1 MEPTGPKLA
10 GTSRQSRSATERRQT
25 MRHRTHSPAYARL
38 NAAPAD
44 ALDLSEILDI
54 SEDGMSIQ
62 TSSPLEVERT
72 LSLCL
77 DLSETSASIVTTGQV
92 VWSESSGRAGI
103 RFARLSG
110 ESLDRLKEWLF
121 ANILTAFDHAGAPL
135 ADEDRWNSASKV
147 LLPSHTI
154 PKGDFVSGTRVISAD
169 DADAMYP
176 GATRDTFAR
185 ERVTERESEL
195 ESKQFDREAELQS
208 IAERALTLTRATGAA
223 IALSAENDREMICVA
238 SAGDDAPPVRSRL
251 QVGSGFSGECVR
263 TGRSLRCDDAETD
276 DRVDRAGCKSL
287 GIRSLVAVPIRHGS
301 KVVGLLEVFSP
312 QPYAFNADDIGALQQ
327 LTGSILSS
335 TGRSEKAPASKI
347 QVSIPTVPTTSLPT
361 TRPVRAEKPIAARPS
376 AVDSERPVTVAKPPR
391 ERGLSEPDLS
401 QPGLSQP
408 GLSEPRLTEPISIQP
423 AATQAAAIRP
433 AASQASAVHTSAT
446 PARSTQ
452 PSVAKALFVAA
463 IGTFIFALL
472 WLIAPWVSST
482 MRSSGRTSSRA
493 QAAPAAVPKSP
504 APPASG
510 LPASVTDLASLRKVA
525 EQGDPAAQFSLGAR
539 YATGEEV
546 KQDYTE
552 AVRWF
557 TLAADQGH
565 ILAQA
570 TLGAYYWAGRGVPQD
585 LTKAYY
591 WSVLAQAGGDQA
603 SKYRVAVLASRMS
616 RSQVLAAQQEAN
628 DWLSNFA
635 SHPPAAR

>member
-1 MEPTGPKLA
+1 MEPFASNLA
-10 GTSRQSRSATERRQT
+10 GNSRLSRPATERRQT
-25 MRHRTHSPAYARL
+25 MRHRAHSPAYARL
-38 NAAPAD
+38 NVAPAD
-44 ALDLSEILDI
+44 APDLSEILDI

-77 DLSETSASIVTTGQV
+77 DLSETRASIVTTGHV

-110 ESLDRLKEWLF
+110 QSLDRLKEWLF
-121 ANILTAFDHAGAPL
+121 VNVLTAFDHAEANP
-135 ADEDRWNSASKV
+135 ADEEGWNYASKA
-147 LLPSHTI
+147 LPLSHTI
-154 PKGDFVSGTRVISAD
+154 PEGELVSGTPETSGNGGSA
-169 DADAMYP
+169 ARPEASTGYA
-176 GATRDTFAR
+176 GARSAR
-185 ERVTERESEL
+185 ERVTES
-195 ESKQFDREAELQS
+195 ESKLEPKRFDPEAELQA
-208 IAERALTLTRATGAA
+208 IAERALSLTRATGAA
-223 IALSAENDREMICVA
+223 IALAADNDSEMICVA

-263 TGRSLRCDDAETD
+263 TGRSLRCDDSETD

-287 GIRSLVAVPIRHGS
+287 GIRSLVAVPIRQGS
-301 KVVGLLEVFSP
+301 KVIGLLEVFSP
-312 QPYAFNADDIGALQQ
+312 QPYVFNADDIGSLQQ
-327 LTGSILSS
+327 LTGSILP
-335 TGRSEKAPASKI
+335 TIQGEKAQAEKAHPEKVQPVNTQPEKTQAADAN
-347 QVSIPTVPTTSLPT
+347 VSSPMRPTPRTP
-361 TRPVRAEKPIAARPS
+361 TRPARTEKPPAAK
-376 AVDSERPVTVAKPPR
+376 AAIVDTPRPVAPAKPT
-391 ERGLSEPDLS
+391 S
-401 QPGLSQP
+401 
-408 GLSEPRLTEPISIQP
+408 EPISIPPAVTQP
-423 AATQAAAIRP
+423 
-433 AASQASAVHTSAT
+433 S
-446 PARSTQ
+446 PARSKQ
-452 PSVAKALFVAA
+452 PTVAKALFVAA

-482 MRSSGRTSSRA
+482 MRSTGRTPARA
-493 QAAPAAVPKSP
+493 QAAPPVSKSP
-504 APPASG
+504 ALPANG
-510 LPASVTDLASLRKVA
+510 LPANVTDLASLRKVA

-546 KQDYTE
+546 KQDYSE

-557 TLAADQGH
+557 TKAAEQGH

-616 RSQVLAAQQEAN
+616 RSQVLAAQQQAN

-635 SHPPAAR
+635 SHPPSTP

>member
-1 MEPTGPKLA
+1 MEPTGPNLA
-10 GTSRQSRSATERRQT
+10 GNFRQSRPATERRHT
-25 MRHRTHSPAYARL
+25 MRHRAHSPAYVRL
-38 NAAPAD
+38 NAAQAD
-44 ALDLSEILDI
+44 ATDLSEILDI

-103 RFARLSG
+103 RFARLSR

-121 ANILTAFDHAGAPL
+121 VNVLTAFDHAGAPL

-147 LLPSHTI
+147 LPPSHTI
-154 PKGDFVSGTRVISAD
+154 PKGDFVSGTRVNSGD

-176 GATRDTFAR
+176 GATRDSFAR

-195 ESKQFDREAELQS
+195 ESKQFDRETELQS
-208 IAERALTLTRATGAA
+208 IAERALSLTRATGAA
-223 IALSAENDREMICVA
+223 IALSSDNDREMICVA
-238 SAGDDAPPVRSRL
+238 SAGADAPPVRSRL

-263 TGRSLRCDDAETD
+263 TGRSLRCDDSETD

-287 GIRSLVAVPIRHGS
+287 GIRSLVAVPIRQGS
-301 KVVGLLEVFSP
+301 KIAGLLEVFSP

-327 LTGSILSS
+327 LTGSILPT
-335 TGRSEKAPASKI
+335 TGRTEKAPAPKVH
-347 QVSIPTVPTTSLPT
+347 VSPPIVPTPPPPV
-361 TRPVRAEKPIAARPS
+361 RPVRTEKPPPAKT
-376 AVDSERPVTVAKPPR
+376 AVVDTERPVTVAKPP
-391 ERGLSEPDLS
+391 SDPD
-401 QPGLSQP
+401 
-408 GLSEPRLTEPISIQP
+408 LTEPALARPSPIQP
-423 AATQAAAIRP
+423 AAIQAPAIPQAAR
-433 AASQASAVHTSAT
+433 QATATRTDAT

-482 MRSSGRTSSRA
+482 MRSSGRTPSHA
-493 QAAPAAVPKSP
+493 QAGPAALPKSAALP
-504 APPASG
+504 ANG

-557 TLAADQGH
+557 TKAAEQGH

-616 RSQVLAAQQEAN
+616 RSQVLAAQQQAN
-628 DWLSNFA
+628 DWLSSFA
-635 SHPPAAR
+635 SHPPATP

>member
-1 MEPTGPKLA
+1 
-10 GTSRQSRSATERRQT
+10 
-25 MRHRTHSPAYARL
+25 MRHRAHSPAYARL

-44 ALDLSEILDI
+44 APDLSEILDI

-62 TSSPLEVERT
+62 TSSPLEVECS

-77 DLSETSASIVTTGQV
+77 DLSETRASIVTTGHV

-110 ESLDRLKEWLF
+110 QSLDRLKEWLF
-121 ANILTAFDHAGAPL
+121 VNVLTAFDHAGANP
-135 ADEDRWNSASKV
+135 ADEGRWNYASTA
-147 LLPSHTI
+147 LPPSHTI
-154 PKGDFVSGTRVISAD
+154 PKGELVSGTRQISRNDGSA
-169 DADAMYP
+169 ARPEASPAY
-176 GATRDTFAR
+176 AR
-185 ERVTERESEL
+185 ERVTESESEL
-195 ESKQFDREAELQS
+195 EPKRFDCETELQA
-208 IAERALTLTRATGAA
+208 IAERALTFTRATGAA
-223 IALSAENDREMICVA
+223 IALSADTDSELICVA

-263 TGRSLRCDDAETD
+263 TGRSLRCDDSETD

-287 GIRSLVAVPIRHGS
+287 GIRSLVAVPIRQGS

-327 LTGSILSS
+327 LTGSILP
-335 TGRSEKAPASKI
+335 TIQSEKAQSEKAHPEVK
-347 QVSIPTVPTTSLPT
+347 
-361 TRPVRAEKPIAARPS
+361 PVKTESEK
-376 AVDSERPVTVAKPPR
+376 
-391 ERGLSEPDLS
+391 
-401 QPGLSQP
+401 
-408 GLSEPRLTEPISIQP
+408 
-423 AATQAAAIRP
+423 TQAAKANVSSPPMPTPPVPTRPLRTEKPP
-433 AASQASAVHTSAT
+433 AAKAVIVETPRSATAAKPSSETISIPSRATQPT
-446 PARSTQ
+446 PARSKQ
-452 PSVAKALFVAA
+452 PTVAKALFVAA
-463 IGTFIFALL
+463 IGTFVFALL
-472 WLIAPWVSST
+472 WLIAPWISSP
-482 MRSSGRTSSRA
+482 MRSSGRPPSRA
-493 QAAPAAVPKSP
+493 QAAPAAPKSP
-504 APPASG
+504 A
-510 LPASVTDLASLRKVA
+510 LPANVTDLASLRKVA

-539 YATGEEV
+539 YATGEQV

-557 TLAADQGH
+557 TKAAEQGH

-616 RSQVLAAQQEAN
+616 RSQVLAAQQQAN

-635 SHPPAAR
+635 SHPPATP

>member
-1 MEPTGPKLA
+1 MEPTGPNLA
-10 GTSRQSRSATERRQT
+10 GNFRQSRPATERRHT
-25 MRHRTHSPAYARL
+25 MRHRAHSPAYARL
-38 NAAPAD
+38 NAAQAD
-44 ALDLSEILDI
+44 ATDLSEILDI

-62 TSSPLEVERT
+62 TSSLLEVERT

-103 RFARLSG
+103 RFASLSG

-121 ANILTAFDHAGAPL
+121 VNVLTAFDHAGAAS

-147 LLPSHTI
+147 LPPSLTI
-154 PKGDFVSGTRVISAD
+154 PKGDFVSGTRVISGGEAG
-169 DADAMYP
+169 AMYS
-176 GATRDTFAR
+176 GATRDSFAQ

-195 ESKQFDREAELQS
+195 ESKQFDRETELQS
-208 IAERALTLTRATGAA
+208 IAELALAVTRATGAA
-223 IALSAENDREMICVA
+223 IALSADNDREMICVA

-263 TGRSLRCDDAETD
+263 TGRSLRCDDSETD

-287 GIRSLVAVPIRHGS
+287 GIRSLVAVPIRRGS
-301 KVVGLLEVFSP
+301 KVAGLLEVFSP
-312 QPYAFNADDIGALQQ
+312 QAYAFNADDIGALQQ
-327 LTGSILSS
+327 LTGSIFS
-335 TGRSEKAPASKI
+335 TTGHPEKAPAPKVHVSPPI
-347 QVSIPTVPTTSLPT
+347 QPTPPPPV
-361 TRPVRAEKPIAARPS
+361 RPVRAEKPLAARPS
-376 AVDSERPVTVAKPPR
+376 AVDTERPVTVAKPPI
-391 ERGLSEPDLS
+391 ESALT
-401 QPGLSQP
+401 QPALTQP
-408 GLSEPRLTEPISIQP
+408 ALADPSPIQP
-423 AATQAAAIRP
+423 AAPAAAIRP
-433 AASQASAVHTSAT
+433 AASTVAAVQTST
-446 PARSTQ
+446 VPARSAQ
-452 PSVAKALFVAA
+452 SSVAKALFVAA

-482 MRSSGRTSSRA
+482 MRSSGRTPSHA
-493 QAAPAAVPKSP
+493 QAAPAALPKSP
-504 APPASG
+504 ALPANG

-557 TLAADQGH
+557 TKAAEQGH

-616 RSQVLAAQQEAN
+616 RSQVLAAQQQAN

-635 SHPPAAR
+635 SHPPATP

>member
-1 MEPTGPKLA
+1 
-10 GTSRQSRSATERRQT
+10 

-38 NAAPAD
+38 NATQAD

-62 TSSPLEVERT
+62 TSSLLEVERN

-77 DLSETSASIVTTGQV
+77 DLSETGTSIRTTGQV

-103 RFARLSG
+103 RFAGLSG
-110 ESLDRLKEWLF
+110 EALDQLKEWLF
-121 ANILTAFDHAGAPL
+121 VNVLTAFDHASAVS
-135 ADEDRWNSASKV
+135 ADEHEWNSASNG
-147 LLPSHTI
+147 LPPSHTM
-154 PKGDFVSGTRVISAD
+154 PKEESVSGTRVNFGNDGDGAEAETITS
-169 DADAMYP
+169 ADAMNAGVARA
-176 GATRDTFAR
+176 GAAK
-185 ERVTERESEL
+185 EGLAERESEV
-195 ESKQFDREAELQS
+195 ESKRFDRETTLQS
-208 IAERALTLTRATGAA
+208 IAERALTMTRATGAA
-223 IALSAENDREMICVA
+223 IALSEGNDSEMTCVA
-238 SAGDDAPPVRSRL
+238 SAGDDAPPVGSRL

-263 TGRSLRCDDAETD
+263 TGRSLRCDDSETD
-276 DRVDRAGCKSL
+276 DRVDREGCKSL
-287 GIRSLVAVPIRHGS
+287 GIRSLVAVPIRQGS

-327 LTGSILSS
+327 LTGSILSTTS
-335 TGRSEKAPASKI
+335 RSEQTHAGKAHITPARDLEANAPSTIPVTPPPAHPARIETRIEKRLSAKAAVVDPEPPVAATKPASELRST
-347 QVSIPTVPTTSLPT
+347 VS
-361 TRPVRAEKPIAARPS
+361 
-376 AVDSERPVTVAKPPR
+376 
-391 ERGLSEPDLS
+391 
-401 QPGLSQP
+401 
-408 GLSEPRLTEPISIQP
+408 
-423 AATQAAAIRP
+423 
-433 AASQASAVHTSAT
+433 
-446 PARSTQ
+446 RSTQ

-482 MRSSGRTSSRA
+482 KRSSARIPAHA
-493 QAAPAAVPKSP
+493 QPTPTALPKS
-504 APPASG
+504 SN
-510 LPASVTDLASLRKVA
+510 LPANVSDLASLRKVA

-557 TLAADQGH
+557 TLAAEQGH

-616 RSQVLAAQQEAN
+616 RSQVLAAQQQAN
-628 DWLSNFA
+628 EWLSKFA
-635 SHPPAAR
+635 SHPPANP

>member
-1 MEPTGPKLA
+1 MEPTGPNLA
-10 GTSRQSRSATERRQT
+10 GSFRQSRPATERRHT
-25 MRHRTHSPAYARL
+25 MRHRAHSPAYARL
-38 NAAPAD
+38 NAAQAD
-44 ALDLSEILDI
+44 ATDLSEILDI

-62 TSSPLEVERT
+62 TSSPLKVERT

-77 DLSETSASIVTTGQV
+77 DLSETGASIITTGQV

-121 ANILTAFDHAGAPL
+121 VNVLTAFDHAGAAS

-147 LLPSHTI
+147 LPPSHSI
-154 PKGDFVSGTRVISAD
+154 PKGDFISGTRVISGDEAG
-169 DADAMYP
+169 AVYS
-176 GATRDTFAR
+176 GATRDSFAQ

-195 ESKQFDREAELQS
+195 ESKQFDRETELQS
-208 IAERALTLTRATGAA
+208 IAERALALTRATGAA
-223 IALSAENDREMICVA
+223 IALSADNDREMICVA

-263 TGRSLRCDDAETD
+263 TGRSLRCDDSETD

-287 GIRSLVAVPIRHGS
+287 GIRSLVAVPIRLGS
-301 KVVGLLEVFSP
+301 KVAGLLEVFSP

-327 LTGSILSS
+327 LTGSILRT
-335 TGRSEKAPASKI
+335 TGQAEKAQAPKVHVSPPI
-347 QVSIPTVPTTSLPT
+347 QSTPPPPV
-361 TRPVRAEKPIAARPS
+361 RPVRAEKPLAAKPS
-376 AVDSERPVTVAKPPR
+376 AVDTERPDTVAKPPIQH
-391 ERGLSEPDLS
+391 G
-401 QPGLSQP
+401 
-408 GLSEPRLTEPISIQP
+408 LTEPALTQPSPIQP
-423 AATQAAAIRP
+423 AAIQAAATRP
-433 AASQASAVHTSAT
+433 AASQASVVHTSPT

-452 PSVAKALFVAA
+452 PTVAKALFVAA

-482 MRSSGRTSSRA
+482 MRSSGRTPSHA
-493 QAAPAAVPKSP
+493 QAAPAALPKSP
-504 APPASG
+504 ALPANG
-510 LPASVTDLASLRKVA
+510 LPASVTDLASLRRVA

-557 TLAADQGH
+557 TKAAEQGH

-616 RSQVLAAQQEAN
+616 RSQVLAAQQQAN

-635 SHPPAAR
+635 SHPPATP

>member
-1 MEPTGPKLA
+1 
-10 GTSRQSRSATERRQT
+10 
-25 MRHRTHSPAYARL
+25 MRHRAHSPAYARL
-38 NAAPAD
+38 NAAQAD
-44 ALDLSEILDI
+44 ATDLSEILDI
-54 SEDGMSIQ
+54 SEDGMSVQ
-62 TSSPLEVERT
+62 TSSPLEVERD

-77 DLSETSASIVTTGQV
+77 DLSENSTSIVTTGQV

-110 ESLDRLKEWLF
+110 QSLDQLKEWLF
-121 ANILTAFDHAGAPL
+121 VNVLTAFDHAGANP
-135 ADEDRWNSASKV
+135 ADEDRWKYASKV
-147 LLPSHTI
+147 LPLSHTI
-154 PKGDFVSGTRVISAD
+154 PKGEFTGTRLIAANDSNTTRPEAATTGAGALD
-169 DADAMYP
+169 FE
-176 GATRDTFAR
+176 ATRDGYAR

-195 ESKQFDREAELQS
+195 EPKRFDPEAELQS

-223 IALSAENDREMICVA
+223 IALSADNASEMICVA

-263 TGRSLRCDDAETD
+263 TGRSLRCDDSETD

-287 GIRSLVAVPIRHGS
+287 GIRSLVAVPIRQGS
-301 KVVGLLEVFSP
+301 KVAGLLEVFSP

-327 LTGSILSS
+327 LTGSIL
-335 TGRSEKAPASKI
+335 TTVQPEKAQPAKAHVSSPI
-347 QVSIPTVPTTSLPT
+347 QAPPP
-361 TRPVRAEKPIAARPS
+361 PVRSPRT
-376 AVDSERPVTVAKPPR
+376 ERPPAAKAATIETEPPVAAAKP
-391 ERGLSEPDLS
+391 ST
-401 QPGLSQP
+401 QPS
-408 GLSEPRLTEPISIQP
+408 SIKP
-423 AATQAAAIRP
+423 AATQDRAAEPRTAP
-433 AASQASAVHTSAT
+433 VKSN
-446 PARSTQ
+446 Q

-463 IGTFIFALL
+463 IGTFVFALL
-472 WLIAPWVSST
+472 WLIAPWVSSA
-482 MRSSGRTSSRA
+482 MRSSGRAPSHA
-493 QAAPAAVPKSP
+493 QAAPAAPKSLTLP
-504 APPASG
+504 SNG
-510 LPASVTDLASLRKVA
+510 LPANVTDLASLRKVA

-539 YATGEEV
+539 YATGEQV

-557 TLAADQGH
+557 TKAAEQGH

-616 RSQVLAAQQEAN
+616 RSQVLAAQQQAN

-635 SHPPAAR
+635 SHPPATP

>member
-1 MEPTGPKLA
+1 
-10 GTSRQSRSATERRQT
+10 
-25 MRHRTHSPAYARL
+25 MRHRAHSPAYARL
-38 NAAPAD
+38 NAARAN
-44 ALDLSEILDI
+44 ATDLSEILDI

-121 ANILTAFDHAGAPL
+121 VNILTAFDHAGGL
-135 ADEDRWNSASKV
+135 SADEDRWNSASKV
-147 LLPSHTI
+147 LPPSHTI
-154 PKGDFVSGTRVISAD
+154 PKGDFVSGTRVISGD
-169 DADAMYP
+169 DAGAMYP
-176 GATRDTFAR
+176 GATRDRFAR

-195 ESKQFDREAELQS
+195 ESKQFDRETELQS

-223 IALSAENDREMICVA
+223 IALSSDNDREMICVA

-263 TGRSLRCDDAETD
+263 TGRSLRCDDSETD

-287 GIRSLVAVPIRHGS
+287 GIRSLVAVPIRQGS
-301 KVVGLLEVFSP
+301 KVAGLLEVFSP

-327 LTGSILSS
+327 LTGSILPV
-335 TGRSEKAPASKI
+335 TGHPEKAVPPKVR
-347 QVSIPTVPTTSLPT
+347 VSPPVQPTPPPTVLT
-361 TRPVRAEKPIAARPS
+361 EKSPPAKPAA
-376 AVDSERPVTVAKPPR
+376 VHTERPVTVAKPAV
-391 ERGLSEPDLS
+391 EP
-401 QPGLSQP
+401 G
-408 GLSEPRLTEPISIQP
+408 LTEPISIQP
-423 AATQAAAIRP
+423 AAIPTAAVRP
-433 AASQASAVHTSAT
+433 VASAVHTSAT
-446 PARSTQ
+446 PARLTQARSTQ

-482 MRSSGRTSSRA
+482 MRSSARTPSHA
-493 QAAPAAVPKSP
+493 QAATAALPKSP
-504 APPASG
+504 APPATG
-510 LPASVTDLASLRKVA
+510 LPASVTDLASLRRVA
-525 EQGDPAAQFSLGAR
+525 EQGDPSAQFSLGAR

-546 KQDYTE
+546 KQDYSE

-557 TLAADQGH
+557 TKAAEQGH

-616 RSQVLAAQQEAN
+616 RSQVLAAQQQAN

-635 SHPPAAR
+635 SHPPSTP

>member
-10 GTSRQSRSATERRQT
+10 GTSRQSRPATERRQT

-38 NAAPAD
+38 NVAPAD
-44 ALDLSEILDI
+44 APDLSEILDI

-62 TSSPLEVERT
+62 TSLPLEVKRS
-72 LSLCL
+72 LGLCL

-103 RFARLSG
+103 RFAKLSG
-110 ESLDRLKEWLF
+110 QSMDQLKEWLF
-121 ANILTAFDHAGAPL
+121 VNILTAFDHAGAAS

-147 LLPSHTI
+147 LASSHTM
-154 PKGDFVSGTRVISAD
+154 PKGDFVSGTRVISDD
-169 DADAMYP
+169 DADAAEPEVLAGP
-176 GATRDTFAR
+176 GAMYSSATRGSFAR
-185 ERVTERESEL
+185 ERVTEREREL

-238 SAGDDAPPVRSRL
+238 SAGEDAPPVRSRL

-263 TGRSLRCDDAETD
+263 TGRSLRCDDSETD
-276 DRVDRAGCKSL
+276 DRVDREGCKSL
-287 GIRSLVAVPIRHGS
+287 GIRSLIAVPIRQGN
-301 KVVGLLEVFSP
+301 KVAGLLEVFSP

-327 LTGSILSS
+327 LTGSILSTTGS
-335 TGRSEKAPASKI
+335 TEKAPAPKVH
-347 QVSIPTVPTTSLPT
+347 VSTPTVPPSPPT
-361 TRPVRAEKPIAARPS
+361 ARPVRAEKPPAAKPS
-376 AVDSERPVTVAKPPR
+376 AIDTERPVTVSKPAS
-391 ERGLSEPDLS
+391 ELGLSER
-401 QPGLSQP
+401 G
-408 GLSEPRLTEPISIQP
+408 LTEPISIQP
-423 AATQAAAIRP
+423 AATQAATIRLP
-433 AASQASAVHTSAT
+433 ASQVAPVHASAT

-472 WLIAPWVSST
+472 WLIAPWVSSA
-482 MRSSGRTSSRA
+482 MRSSGRTPSHA
-493 QAAPAAVPKSP
+493 QAAPAAPPKSP
-504 APPASG
+504 ALPANG

-557 TLAADQGH
+557 TLAAEQGH

-616 RSQVLAAQQEAN
+616 RSQVLAAQQQAN
-628 DWLSNFA
+628 DWLNNFA
-635 SHPPAAR
+635 SHPPATP

>member
-1 MEPTGPKLA
+1 
-10 GTSRQSRSATERRQT
+10 

-38 NAAPAD
+38 NATQAD

-62 TSSPLEVERT
+62 TSPPLEVERN

-77 DLSETSASIVTTGQV
+77 DLSETGTSIRTSGQV

-110 ESLDRLKEWLF
+110 EALDQLKEWLF
-121 ANILTAFDHAGAPL
+121 VNVLTAFDHASAIS
-135 ADEDRWNSASKV
+135 AAENEWNSASNG
-147 LLPSHTI
+147 LPPSHTM
-154 PKGDFVSGTRVISAD
+154 PKDELVSGTRLHFGNDGDAAEAETTTSAD
-169 DADAMYP
+169 ARNAGVARA
-176 GATRDTFAR
+176 GAAK
-185 ERVTERESEL
+185 EGLAERESEV
-195 ESKQFDREAELQS
+195 ESKRFDRETTLQS
-208 IAERALTLTRATGAA
+208 IAERALTMTRATGAA
-223 IALSAENDREMICVA
+223 IAMSKGNDNEMICVA
-238 SAGDDAPPVRSRL
+238 SAGDDAPPVGSRL
-251 QVGSGFSGECVR
+251 QVDSGFSGECVR
-263 TGRSLRCDDAETD
+263 TGRSLRCDDSETD
-276 DRVDRAGCKSL
+276 DRVDREGCKSL
-287 GIRSLVAVPIRHGS
+287 GIRSLVAVPIRQGS

-327 LTGSILSS
+327 LTGSILTGSVPS
-335 TGRSEKAPASKI
+335 TTGRSEQTHAGKAHITQGRDLKASTMPVPPARPARMEKRLSAKAAVVDPEPPVAATKPASE
-347 QVSIPTVPTTSLPT
+347 LG
-361 TRPVRAEKPIAARPS
+361 S
-376 AVDSERPVTVAKPPR
+376 AVS
-391 ERGLSEPDLS
+391 
-401 QPGLSQP
+401 
-408 GLSEPRLTEPISIQP
+408 
-423 AATQAAAIRP
+423 
-433 AASQASAVHTSAT
+433 
-446 PARSTQ
+446 RSTQ

-472 WLIAPWVSST
+472 WLIAPWIAST
-482 MRSSGRTSSRA
+482 MRPSARIPARV
-493 QAAPAAVPKSP
+493 QPPPAALPKS
-504 APPASG
+504 SN
-510 LPASVTDLASLRKVA
+510 LPANVSDLASLRKVA

-557 TLAADQGH
+557 TLAAEQGH

-616 RSQVLAAQQEAN
+616 RSQVLAAQQQAN

-635 SHPPAAR
+635 SHPRSNP